1 MEAKGGG
8 GIRFPQFSGS
18 NYKVY
23 ITLFFA
29 IIAAII
35 STRLITNMPDIT
47 KAGIIIAAV
56 AFIVAT
62 FIDTNIGLIAILLS
76 MLLSP
81 EMEAGSTAGRSIVIR
96 AEDLLLIIV
105 SLTWLAKMAVRKT
118 PLIRSSPLN
127 APIGIYV
134 AVIIISTVRAMIAG
148 NVLPLKG
155 AFYVLKVVEYYILYF
170 IVLNETSSNKQVKMF
185 LVVLLLTAFFVG
197 LYGNTH
203 IGSVSRISAPFEG
216 EGEPN
221 TLGGYLLFIL
231 CLIGGLI
238 FYYKEKRHLLILL
251 LLFLV
256 PTFLFTLSRASYL
269 GMAVSM
275 VAFVAITKDRRVFT
289 AVLLLSLLGILVFSF
304 GPQPLKDRVLGA
316 FKPEESQ
323 ELKQFG
329 MVSLGPSPAARIRS
343 WDAVFKED
351 ISKAPILGRGVTGLR
366 FLDSQYVLVLGETG
380 FIGLFVFLWVMWRAW
395 RAAYDTYNKV
405 ENPLYKGLTLGYL
418 MGFAGLMAHAIGSNT
433 FLIIRIAEPFWFFTA
448 IVIKLVDIETGAE
461 TMKEYLAAVG
471 PGTWRYR

>member
-1 MEAKGGG
+1 
-8 GIRFPQFSGS
+8 
-18 NYKVY
+18 
-23 ITLFFA
+23 
-29 IIAAII
+29 
-35 STRLITNMPDIT
+35 MPDIT

-81 EMEAGSTAGRSIVIR
+81 EMEAGSTSGRNIVIR

-105 SLTWLAKMAVRKT
+105 SLTWLAKMAVRKS
-118 PLIRSSPLN
+118 PLIRRSPLN

-134 AVIIISTVRAMIAG
+134 AVMIISTVKAMITG
-148 NVLPLKG
+148 QVMPLKG
-155 AFYVLKVVEYYILYF
+155 AFYVLKVVEYYVLYF
-170 IVLNETSSNKQVKMF
+170 IVLNETTSGKQVKLF
-185 LVVLLLTAFFVG
+185 LAVLLLTAFIVG

-221 TLGGYLLFIL
+221 TLGGYMLFIL
-231 CLIGGLI
+231 CLVGGMI
-238 FYYKEKRHLLILL
+238 FYYKEKRQLLILL
-251 LLFLV
+251 LLFLA
-256 PTFLFTLSRASYL
+256 PTFLFTLSRASYF

-275 VAFVAITKDRRVFT
+275 VAFVAISKDKRVLT
-289 AVLLLSLLGILVFSF
+289 AVLLILLLSILAFSF
-304 GPQPLKDRVLGA
+304 GPQALKDRITGA

-323 ELKQFG
+323 ELKQLG
-329 MVSLGPSPAARIRS
+329 AITLGPSTAARIKS
-343 WDAVFKED
+343 WDDVLKHD
-351 ISKAPILGRGVTGLR
+351 IPKDPFLGRGVTGLR
-366 FLDSQYVLVLGETG
+366 FLDSQYILVLGETG
-380 FIGLFVFLWVMWRAW
+380 IIGLFMFLWVMWRAW

-461 TMKEYLAAVG
+461 TMREYLENVG
-471 PGTWRYR
+471 PGSWRYR